1 MTNRPTVPQE
11 DFMKEANRILEA
23 AKERGIKLRLMGA
36 IAFRIH
42 CPNFRHIQDALG
54 RVLSDIDFMAYS
66 QQRKD
71 VEKLFEG
78 LGYQT
83 DRMIKMLFGGKRL
96 IFIDSVN
103 NRQLDVFFDKLE
115 MCHDVDFKGRLEI
128 DYPTISLV
136 DMLLEK
142 MQIVKLNE
150 KDIIDTIM
158 LLREHEVGN
167 SDKETVNAGYLAKL
181 CANDW
186 GLWRTVTMNLQKVKS
201 FLPNYSSLTETDKAN
216 VTAKIDQLLMLIEK
230 EPKSMGWTMRAKIGD
245 KKQWYRDVEE
255 VVR

>member
-201 FLPNYSSLTETDKAN
+201 FLPNYGSLTETDKAD

>member
-1 MTNRPTVPQE
+1 MTNRPNVPQE

-201 FLPNYSSLTETDKAN
+201 FLPNYGSLTETDKAD

>member
-1 MTNRPTVPQE
+1 MTSRPDAPQE
-11 DFMKEANRILEA
+11 DFMKEASRILEV

-42 CPNFRHIQDALG
+42 CPTFGHLQEALG
-54 RVLSDIDFMAYS
+54 RVLSDIDFMAYG

-71 VEKLFEG
+71 IEKLFEG

-96 IFIDSVN
+96 IFIDSIN
-103 NRQLDVFFDKLE
+103 NRQSDVFFDKLE

-158 LLREHEVGN
+158 LFREHEVGN
-167 SDKETVNAGYLAKL
+167 SDKETVNAEYLAKL

-201 FLPNYSSLTETDKAN
+201 FLPHYNSLAETDKTD
-216 VTAKIDQLLMLIEK
+216 VTTKIDKLLTLIEK
-230 EPKSMGWTMRAKIGD
+230 ESKSMGWTMRAKIGD

>member
-1 MTNRPTVPQE
+1 MTNRPNTPHE
-11 DFMKEANRILEA
+11 DFIKEASRILEA

-42 CPNFRHIQDALG
+42 CPNFGHIQDALG

-71 VEKLFEG
+71 IEKLFEG

-96 IFIDSVN
+96 IFIDSTN
-103 NRQLDVFFDKLE
+103 HRQSDVFFDKLE
-115 MCHDVDFKGRLEI
+115 MCHDIDFKGRLEI

-201 FLPNYSSLTETDKAN
+201 FIPNYSLLTENDKTD
-216 VTAKIDQLLMLIEK
+216 VITKIDQLLMQIER